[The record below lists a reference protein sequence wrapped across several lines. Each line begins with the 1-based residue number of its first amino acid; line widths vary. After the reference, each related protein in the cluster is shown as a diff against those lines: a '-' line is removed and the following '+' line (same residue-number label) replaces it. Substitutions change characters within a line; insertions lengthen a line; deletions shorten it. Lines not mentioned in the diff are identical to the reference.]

1 MEEKEKKM
9 HVLEAAEEDLKK
21 AWDLLEEMSVRGYQA
36 RYRITVAQERI
47 LTAFERIKLL
57 KRGLAE
63 EKEPCEEEDCCGI
76 AAENNT

>member
-1 MEEKEKKM
+1 MDEKEKKM

-57 KRGLAE
+57 KKAE
-63 EKEPCEEEDCCGI
+63 EKEAIETPENVSGE
-76 AAENNT
+76 AEK